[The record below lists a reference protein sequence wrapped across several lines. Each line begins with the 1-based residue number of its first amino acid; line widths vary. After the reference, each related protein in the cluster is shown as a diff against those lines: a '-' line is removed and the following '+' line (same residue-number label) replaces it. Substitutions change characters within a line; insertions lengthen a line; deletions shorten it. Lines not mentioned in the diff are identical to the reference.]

1 MVNVMNTAMRDADIG
16 KRLRQIREANGL
28 SQRELAKK
36 SGVTN
41 SNISMIEQGQV
52 SPSIQSLAKVL
63 AGIPMSLA
71 QFFTC
76 SERTGQ
82 DIFFTRNMLNK
93 REMPYGFIQLIGESN
108 LQRKIDLQN
117 MFFSAES
124 DTGLSP
130 QVSFVDQAGWVTE
143 GSLQISIGAKTQLLE
158 KGEGFYLRAYEP
170 YRITNASTS
179 IDATL
184 LMASLLAETKTNDAP

>member
-1 MVNVMNTAMRDADIG
+1 MVKVMNSAMRDADIG
-16 KRLRQIREANGL
+16 KRLRQIRKANGL

-76 SERTGQ
+76 SERSEQ
-82 DIFFTRNMLNK
+82 EVFFTKDRLSK
-93 REMPYGFIQLIGESN
+93 REMPYGFIQILGEAN
-108 LQRKIDLQN
+108 LQKKITLQN

-143 GSLQISIGAKTQLLE
+143 GSLQISIGAKTQLL
-158 KGEGFYLRAYEP
+158 KAGEGFYLRAYEP
-170 YRITNASTS
+170 YRITNASADE
-179 IDATL
+179 DAML
-184 LMASLLAETKTNDAP
+184 LLASLLAETKSE